1 MTLAPPEN
9 SDPDEAAL
17 GALAEPAGPPQ
28 DAEPVIRPVVRQRS
42 ARQRR
47 KRRRVV
53 AVQGAVTALFVVAL
67 VALAAAGWSAA
78 LRITG
83 GEANEV
89 TDPDAAGYVA
99 AVKPT
104 GVTLIAFTGAP
115 VPAPTTTASDVDGA
129 TATDPTAT
137 DPTGGAAD
145 GAGTPETTDG
155 TVPSLATM
163 LLVVE
168 RSGDAG
174 RTLVPVPANTTLWDF
189 EESTPDSAANIFA
202 SGGIDVLRLRL
213 GADLSFGST
222 AALSAPVSM
231 IGDLAAA
238 VGPLTIALPDD
249 VLEGSP
255 DGEATVKYAAGQLTL
270 EPAQVTEFMS
280 FLGLGES
287 ESNRALRLELVWEAL
302 VGGAAESGNE
312 VVLPSEGEEQEL
324 AAELLADS
332 VGTGTRFELVPML
345 AVPLNVTPPVTL
357 YRIDQMAMPT
367 WVASE
372 VPFPISAFP
381 GQRAR
386 VELLNGTT
394 DDAALQLVAPKVVGA
409 NGEISFTGNAESFE
423 VATSR
428 VEYASDEAKAAA
440 EQIAAALGLT
450 ATADPDAAT
459 NVDVVVVVGADQLSQ
474 G

>member
-9 SDPDEAAL
+9 SDPDEAEL
-17 GALAEPAGPPQ
+17 GAAGEPAT
-28 DAEPVIRPVVRQRS
+28 DDVIRPVVRQRS
-42 ARQRR
+42 AQKRR
-47 KRRRVV
+47 KRRRMVV
-53 AVQGAVTALFVVAL
+53 IAQGVVTAVFVIVL
-67 VALAAAGWSAA
+67 IGLAYAGWNAA

-83 GEANEV
+83 GDSNEV
-89 TDPDAAGYVA
+89 TDPAAPGYVA
-99 AVKPT
+99 AAKPT
-104 GVTLIAFTGAP
+104 SVTLIAFTGDA
-115 VPAPTTTASDVDGA
+115 VPTPTTTTV
-129 TATDPTAT
+129 
-137 DPTGGAAD
+137 AAD
-145 GAGTPETTDG
+145 GSAGDPGQAASSATPSTDA

-163 LLVVE
+163 LLVIE

-174 RTLVPVPANTTLWDF
+174 RTLVPIPAVTTLWDF
-189 EESTPDSAANIFA
+189 EDSGPDSAANIFA

-222 AALSAPVSM
+222 AAVSAPVSM

-238 VGPLTIALPDD
+238 VGPVTISLPDD
-249 VLEGSP
+249 VLQGTSEEDAS
-255 DGEATVKYAAGQLTL
+255 VKYAAGQLTL
-270 EPAQVTEFMS
+270 EPGQVAEFMS
-280 FLGLGES
+280 FFGLGES
-287 ESNRALRLELVWEAL
+287 ESNRALRQQLVWEAMITASAQSGTEL
-302 VGGAAESGNE
+302 SLPADGDDAMAAAEVLSGAAT
-312 VVLPSEGEEQEL
+312 
-324 AAELLADS
+324 AD
-332 VGTGTRFELVPML
+332 TRFDLVPLL

-394 DDAALQLVAPKVVGA
+394 EPAALQSVAPKVVGA

-428 VEYASDEAKAAA
+428 VEYSSDEAQVAA
-440 EQIAAALGLT
+440 EQIATALGLT
-450 ATADPDAAT
+450 ATRNPDAAS

>member
-1 MTLAPPEN
+1 M
-9 SDPDEAAL
+9 
-17 GALAEPAGPPQ
+17 
-28 DAEPVIRPVVRQRS
+28 
-42 ARQRR
+42 
-47 KRRRVV
+47 
-53 AVQGAVTALFVVAL
+53 
-67 VALAAAGWSAA
+67 
-78 LRITG
+78 
-83 GEANEV
+83 
-89 TDPDAAGYVA
+89 
-99 AVKPT
+99 
-104 GVTLIAFTGAP
+104 
-115 VPAPTTTASDVDGA
+115 
-129 TATDPTAT
+129 
-137 DPTGGAAD
+137 
-145 GAGTPETTDG
+145 
-155 TVPSLATM
+155 
-163 LLVVE
+163 
-168 RSGDAG
+168 
-174 RTLVPVPANTTLWDF
+174 
-189 EESTPDSAANIFA
+189 
-202 SGGIDVLRLRL
+202 
-213 GADLSFGST
+213 
-222 AALSAPVSM
+222 
-231 IGDLAAA
+231 
-238 VGPLTIALPDD
+238 
-249 VLEGSP
+249 
-255 DGEATVKYAAGQLTL
+255 
-270 EPAQVTEFMS
+270 
-280 FLGLGES
+280 
-287 ESNRALRLELVWEAL
+287 
-302 VGGAAESGNE
+302 
-312 VVLPSEGEEQEL
+312 LPSEGEEQEL

-450 ATADPDAAT
+450 ATPDPDAAT

>member
-9 SDPDEAAL
+9 SDPDEAEL
-17 GALAEPAGPPQ
+17 GAAGEPAA
-28 DAEPVIRPVVRQRS
+28 DVIRPVVRQRS
-42 ARQRR
+42 AQKRR
-47 KRRRVV
+47 KRRRTVV
-53 AVQGAVTALFVVAL
+53 IAQGVVTAVFVIAL
-67 VALAAAGWSAA
+67 IGLAYAGWNAA

-83 GEANEV
+83 GDGNEV
-89 TDPDAAGYVA
+89 TDPAAPGYIA
-99 AVKPT
+99 AAKPT
-104 GVTLIAFTGAP
+104 SVTLIAFTGDA
-115 VPAPTTTASDVDGA
+115 VPTPTTTA
-129 TATDPTAT
+129 
-137 DPTGGAAD
+137 AAD
-145 GAGTPETTDG
+145 GSAGDADQAASSATPSTDA

-163 LLVVE
+163 LLVIE

-174 RTLVPVPANTTLWDF
+174 RTLVPIPAVTTLWDF
-189 EESTPDSAANIFA
+189 EDSGPDSAANIFA

-222 AALSAPVSM
+222 AAVSAPVSM
-231 IGDLAAA
+231 IGDLAAS
-238 VGPLTIALPDD
+238 VGPVTISLPDD
-249 VLEGSP
+249 VLRGSSEE
-255 DGEATVKYAAGQLTL
+255 DASVKYAAGQLTL
-270 EPAQVTEFMS
+270 EPGQVAEFMS
-280 FLGLGES
+280 FFGLGES
-287 ESNRALRLELVWEAL
+287 ESNRALRQQLVWEAL
-302 VGGAAESGNE
+302 ISASAQSGTELSLPADGDDAMAAAEVLAGAATT
-312 VVLPSEGEEQEL
+312 
-324 AAELLADS
+324 D
-332 VGTGTRFELVPML
+332 TRFDLVPLL

-394 DDAALQLVAPKVVGA
+394 EPAALQAVAPKVVGA

-428 VEYASDEAKAAA
+428 VEYSSDEAQAAA
-440 EQIAAALGLT
+440 EQIATALGLT
-450 ATADPDAAT
+450 ATRDPDAAS